1 MSKKAIKQIEAI
13 IQTVG
18 RLSPYMPPS
27 LQGTEYLFLHEEVL
41 YLASNSDNIV
51 YQERLGKIL
60 QEEFDFIKKVE
71 FIKKGEYHE

>member
-1 MSKKAIKQIEAI
+1 MSKKEIKKIEEI
-13 IQTVG
+13 IKTVE

-27 LQGTEYLFLHEEVL
+27 LQGTEYLFLHQDIL
-41 YLASNSDNIV
+41 YLASNSENVI

-60 QEEFDFIKKVE
+60 QEEFDFIQKVE